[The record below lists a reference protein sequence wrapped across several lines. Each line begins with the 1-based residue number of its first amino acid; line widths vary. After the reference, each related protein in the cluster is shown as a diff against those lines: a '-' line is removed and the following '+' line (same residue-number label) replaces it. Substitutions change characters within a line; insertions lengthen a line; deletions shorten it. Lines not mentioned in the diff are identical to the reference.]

1 MPCTRVYAA
10 LRAGGCIAEKTRR
23 SHLTKISPSAG
34 NSEISALSFTNDLPA
49 EKLRL
54 HSRKTMV
61 ALSHLIEE
69 HAAAAGPQ
77 TLLIAAFQRLTLF
90 QAELPRY
97 QDFAA
102 RLAAVYVIGVPDT
115 APPDLPGVAVMPI
128 EAGWPLAQEW
138 VVIASGPA
146 CCVGLFARD
155 AEGFRPDRRSKAFH
169 GLWTTTPELVD
180 ARVHALHDALG
191 LPRPSFERDTRATLR
206 NTQAIQR
213 ALTARLRD

>member
-1 MPCTRVYAA
+1 MTKTPSN
-10 LRAGGCIAEKTRR
+10 AG
-23 SHLTKISPSAG
+23 SPV
-34 NSEISALSFTNDLPA
+34 ISALSFTNHLPA

-90 QAELPRY
+90 QAELSRY
-97 QDFAA
+97 QGFAA
-102 RLAAVYVIGVPDT
+102 QLASVYVIGVPDT
-115 APPDLPGVAVMPI
+115 APPAPPNLAVTPI
-128 EAGWPLAQEW
+128 EASWPLAQEW

-155 AEGFRPDRRSKAFH
+155 AEGFRPDQRSKAFH
-169 GLWTTTPELVD
+169 GLWTTAPELVD
-180 ARVHALHDALG
+180 MRVSALHDALG
-191 LPRPSFERDTRATLR
+191 LPRRSFERDIRATLR

-213 ALTARLRD
+213 ALAARLRD